1 MGGGDTIV
9 CAAAYEDDWGGQR
22 RENRGSLRSNVKDV
36 LVTGASK
43 GIGLA
48 ISQRLAKA
56 GYGVVGVARSAPDEE
71 FPGTFLRCD
80 LADTE
85 DTARML
91 EEATRGRAVCRVV
104 NNAGIA
110 QPQPIEDLDLATLQ
124 QVVDLNLRASVQI
137 VQALVP
143 GMRAEGFGRI
153 VNITSR
159 ATYGAKDRTSYAAAK
174 SALVGCTRSWALELA
189 PDGITSN
196 AVSPGPTATE
206 LFRRARPVGS
216 EAERKAIASVPMGR
230 LGTPDDVAAAVAFL
244 LSDDAGFITG
254 HVLDVD
260 GGSSLGGR

>member
-1 MGGGDTIV
+1 M
-9 CAAAYEDDWGGQR
+9 DD
-22 RENRGSLRSNVKDV
+22 RGHV
-36 LVTGASK
+36 LVTGAGK

-48 ISQRLAKA
+48 VSRRLAEA
-56 GYGVVGVARSAPDEE
+56 GYGVVGVARNEPEDG

-80 LADTE
+80 LSDVE

-91 EEATRGRAVCRVV
+91 AEAARGRTVTRVV

-110 QPQPIEDLDLATLQ
+110 LPQPLEELELAALG

-137 VQALVP
+137 TQALVP
-143 GMRAEGFGRI
+143 GMRAAGFGRI
-153 VNITSR
+153 VNVTSR
-159 ATYGAKDRTSYAAAK
+159 ATYGARDRTSYAAAK
-174 SALVGCTRSWALELA
+174 SALVGCTRAWALELA

-216 EAERKAIASVPMGR
+216 EGERAALASIPLGR
-230 LGTPDDVAAAVAFL
+230 LGTPEDVAAAVAFL
-244 LSDDAGFITG
+244 LSEDAGFITG

>member
-1 MGGGDTIV
+1 MSGTSEV
-9 CAAAYEDDWGGQR
+9 SR
-22 RENRGSLRSNVKDV
+22 V
-36 LVTGASK
+36 LVTGAGK

-48 ISQRLAKA
+48 ISRRLAEA
-56 GYGVVGVARSAPDEE
+56 GYEVIGVARNEPAEE

-80 LADTE
+80 LSDAGA
-85 DTARML
+85 TAQLL
-91 EEATRGRAVCRVV
+91 EEATRGRAICHVV

-110 QPQPIEDLDLATLQ
+110 QPQPLQDLDLATLQ

-137 VQALVP
+137 VQALLP
-143 GMRAEGFGRI
+143 GMREQRFGRI

-159 ATYGAKDRTSYAAAK
+159 ATYGARDRTSYAAAK
-174 SALVGCTRSWALELA
+174 SALVGCTRAWALELA
-189 PDGITSN
+189 PHGITSN

-206 LFRRARPVGS
+206 LFRRARPAGS
-216 EAERKAIASVPMGR
+216 EAERRAIASIPLGR

>member
-1 MGGGDTIV
+1 MSDTK
-9 CAAAYEDDWGGQR
+9 R
-22 RENRGSLRSNVKDV
+22 V

-48 ISQRLAKA
+48 TSLRLAKA
-56 GYGVVGVARSAPDEE
+56 GYEVVGVARREPDDG
-71 FPGTFLRCD
+71 FPGVFVRCD
-80 LADTE
+80 LSDVE

-91 EEATRGRAVCRVV
+91 EEVTRERPVCRVV

-110 QPQPIEDLDLATLQ
+110 QPQPIGELDLATLG

-143 GMRAEGFGRI
+143 GMRARRFGRI
-153 VNITSR
+153 VNVTSR
-159 ATYGAKDRTSYAAAK
+159 AVYGARDRTAYAAAK
-174 SALVGCTRSWALELA
+174 SALVGCTRTWALELA
-189 PDGITSN
+189 ADGITSN

-206 LFRRARPVGS
+206 LFRRARPAGS
-216 EAERKAIASVPMGR
+216 EGERKALASIPLGR
-230 LGTPDDVAAAVAFL
+230 LGRPEDVAAAIAFL

-254 HVLDVD
+254 HILDVD

>member
-1 MGGGDTIV
+1 MDGFQGQGDGG
-9 CAAAYEDDWGGQR
+9 R
-22 RENRGSLRSNVKDV
+22 V
-36 LVTGASK
+36 LVTGASR

-48 ISQRLAKA
+48 VARRLAAA
-56 GYGVVGVARSAPDEE
+56 GYGVVGVARSEPEGGLSR

-80 LADTE
+80 LSDVE

-91 EEATRGRAVCRVV
+91 AEVTGERAGQDGGAVTHAVTRVV

-110 QPQPIEDLDLATLQ
+110 GPQPLEELDLTTLD
-124 QVVDLNLRASVQI
+124 QVVDLNLRAAVQI
-137 VQALVP
+137 TQALVP
-143 GMRAEGFGRI
+143 GMRAAGSGRI
-153 VNITSR
+153 VNVTSR
-159 ATYGAKDRTSYAAAK
+159 ATYGARDRTSYAAAK
-174 SALVGCTRSWALELA
+174 SALVGCTRAWALELA

-216 EAERKAIASVPMGR
+216 EGERKALASIPLGR
-230 LGTPDDVAAAVAFL
+230 LGTPEDVAAAVAFL
-244 LSDDAGFITG
+244 LSGEAGFITG

>member
-1 MGGGDTIV
+1 M
-9 CAAAYEDDWGGQR
+9 
-22 RENRGSLRSNVKDV
+22 KDV

-48 ISQRLAKA
+48 ISQRLAKE
-56 GYGVVGVARSAPDEE
+56 GYGVIGVARSAPDEE

-80 LADTE
+80 LADVE

-91 EEATRGRAVCRVV
+91 EEATRRHAVCRVV

-124 QVVDLNLRASVQI
+124 RVVDLNLRASVQI

-143 GMRAEGFGRI
+143 GMRTAQFGRI

-174 SALVGCTRSWALELA
+174 SALVGCTRSWAL
-189 PDGITSN
+189 
-196 AVSPGPTATE
+196 
-206 LFRRARPVGS
+206 
-216 EAERKAIASVPMGR
+216 
-230 LGTPDDVAAAVAFL
+230 
-244 LSDDAGFITG
+244 
-254 HVLDVD
+254 
-260 GGSSLGGR
+260 

>member
-1 MGGGDTIV
+1 MSEV
-9 CAAAYEDDWGGQR
+9 SR
-22 RENRGSLRSNVKDV
+22 V
-36 LVTGASK
+36 LVTGAGK

-56 GYGVVGVARSAPDEE
+56 GYEVIGVARNAPAGE
-71 FPGTFLRCD
+71 FPGLFLNCD
-80 LADTE
+80 LSDPDA
-85 DTARML
+85 TAQML
-91 EEATRGRAVCRVV
+91 EEATRERAICRVV

-110 QPQPIEDLDLATLQ
+110 QPQALQDLDLATLQ

-137 VQALVP
+137 VQALLP
-143 GMRAEGFGRI
+143 GMRAQRFGRI

-159 ATYGAKDRTSYAAAK
+159 ATYGARNRTSYAAAK

-206 LFRRARPVGS
+206 LFRRTRPVGS
-216 EAERKAIASVPMGR
+216 EAERQAIASIPLGR
-230 LGTPDDVAAAVAFL
+230 LGTPDDVAAAVSFL

-254 HVLDVD
+254 HVLNVD

>member
-1 MGGGDTIV
+1 M
-9 CAAAYEDDWGGQR
+9 
-22 RENRGSLRSNVKDV
+22 KDV

-43 GIGLA
+43 GIGSA
-48 ISQRLAKA
+48 VSRRLAEA
-56 GYGVVGVARSAPDEE
+56 GYGVIGVARSAPEGE

-80 LADTE
+80 LSDVE

-91 EEATRGRAVCRVV
+91 KEVTRESAVCRVV

-110 QPQPIEDLDLATLQ
+110 QPQPIEDLDLVVMQ

-143 GMRAEGFGRI
+143 GMRAERFGRI

-216 EAERKAIASVPMGR
+216 EGERRAIASIPMGR
-230 LGTPDDVAAAVAFL
+230 LGTPDDVAAAVGFL
-244 LSDDAGFITG
+244 LSDEAGFITG

>member
-1 MGGGDTIV
+1 MDGFQGM
-9 CAAAYEDDWGGQR
+9 DD
-22 RENRGSLRSNVKDV
+22 RGHV
-36 LVTGASK
+36 LVTGAGK

-48 ISQRLAKA
+48 VSRRLAEA
-56 GYGVVGVARSAPDEE
+56 GYGVVGVARNEPEDG

-80 LADTE
+80 LSDVE

-91 EEATRGRAVCRVV
+91 AEAARGRTVTRVV

-110 QPQPIEDLDLATLQ
+110 LPQPLEELELAALG

-137 VQALVP
+137 TQALVP
-143 GMRAEGFGRI
+143 GMRAAGFGRI
-153 VNITSR
+153 VNVTSR
-159 ATYGAKDRTSYAAAK
+159 ATYGARDRTSYAAAK
-174 SALVGCTRSWALELA
+174 SALVGCTRAWALELA

-216 EAERKAIASVPMGR
+216 EGERAALASIPLGR
-230 LGTPDDVAAAVAFL
+230 LGTPEDVAAAVAFL
-244 LSDDAGFITG
+244 LSEDAGFITG

>member
-1 MGGGDTIV
+1 M
-9 CAAAYEDDWGGQR
+9 Q
-22 RENRGSLRSNVKDV
+22 DV

-48 ISQRLAKA
+48 VSRRLAKA
-56 GYGVVGVARSAPDEE
+56 GYRVIGVARSAPEEE

-80 LADTE
+80 LADVE

-91 EEATRGRAVCRVV
+91 KEVTRERTVCRVV

-110 QPQPIEDLDLATLQ
+110 QPQPIEELDLTVMQ
-124 QVVDLNLRASVQI
+124 QVVDLSLRASVQI

-143 GMRAEGFGRI
+143 GMRAQRFGRI

-206 LFRRARPVGS
+206 LFRRARPAGS
-216 EAERKAIASVPMGR
+216 EGERRAIASIPMGR

-244 LSDDAGFITG
+244 LSDEAGFITG

>member
-1 MGGGDTIV
+1 M
-9 CAAAYEDDWGGQR
+9 
-22 RENRGSLRSNVKDV
+22 NDV
-36 LVTGASK
+36 LITGATK

-48 ISQRLAKA
+48 ISHRLAKA
-56 GYGVVGVARSAPDEE
+56 GYHVIGIARSEPEEE
-71 FPGTFLRCD
+71 FPGTFLQCD
-80 LADTE
+80 LADID

-91 EEATRGRAVCRVV
+91 AAATRGRAICRVV

-110 QPQPIEDLDLATLQ
+110 EPQPIEDLDLATLQ
-124 QVVDLNLRASVQI
+124 RVVDLGLRASVQV

-143 GMRAEGFGRI
+143 GMRAERFGRI

-159 ATYGAKDRTSYAAAK
+159 ATYGARDRTSYAAAK

-189 PDGITSN
+189 ADGITSN
-196 AVSPGPTATE
+196 AVSPGPVATE

-216 EAERKAIASVPMGR
+216 EGERKAIASIPVGR
-230 LGTPDDVAAAVAFL
+230 LGTPEDVAAAVEFL
-244 LSDDAGFITG
+244 LSDDAGFVTG

>member
-1 MGGGDTIV
+1 MGDM
-9 CAAAYEDDWGGQR
+9 R
-22 RENRGSLRSNVKDV
+22 DV

-48 ISQRLAKA
+48 VSQRLAKA
-56 GYGVVGVARSAPDEE
+56 GYGVVGVARSEPDGG

-80 LADTE
+80 LSDIE

-91 EEATRGRAVCRVV
+91 EEVARERTVCRVV

-110 QPQPIEDLDLATLQ
+110 QPQPLEDLDLATLG

-143 GMRAEGFGRI
+143 GMRAAGFGRI

-216 EAERKAIASVPMGR
+216 EGERTALASIPLGR
-230 LGTPDDVAAAVAFL
+230 LGTPEDIAAAVEFL
-244 LSDDAGFITG
+244 LSEDAGFITG